1 MMIRDVAHATGV
13 PPSTLRFYE
22 KTGVLPEPPRT
33 AAGLRNYTDDH
44 VAYVLFIA
52 ELKATG
58 MSNGEI
64 VEYIADGYGC
74 PVSAA
79 ASDRPNAEIAATR
92 IAILA
97 QHRKRLVD
105 QVSNLQ
111 RLIGMTDMRI
121 THLEKCQTS
130 SRITGGRARSRA
142 TKRLR
147 AGLARSAR

>member
-1 MMIRDVAHATGV
+1 M
-13 PPSTLRFYE
+13 
-22 KTGVLPEPPRT
+22 
-33 AAGLRNYTDDH
+33 
-44 VAYVLFIA
+44 LFIA

-74 PVSAA
+74 PVRAV

-92 IAILA
+92 IAILT
-97 QHRKRLVD
+97 QHRTRLVN
-105 QVSNLQ
+105 QVKNLQ

-130 SRITGGRARSRA
+130 SRVTGGGTRSRA
-142 TKRLR
+142 TKGLR
-147 AGLARSAR
+147 AGLMREARS